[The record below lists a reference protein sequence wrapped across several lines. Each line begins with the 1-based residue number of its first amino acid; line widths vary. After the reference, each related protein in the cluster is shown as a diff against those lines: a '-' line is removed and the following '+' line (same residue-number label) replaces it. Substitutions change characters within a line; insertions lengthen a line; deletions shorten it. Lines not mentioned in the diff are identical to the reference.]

1 MGQSDGDLHQIG
13 LCHAIVSTFNVF
25 CFGSSALLPECSVY
39 SMNAYV
45 YELGP
50 TPNWFAG
57 LDKICNSMI
66 SQRLQTDWFPRAI
79 L

>member
-1 MGQSDGDLHQIG
+1 MVARAINVDEMMLIFDKHIFMGQSDGDLHQIG

-50 TPNWFAG
+50 TPN
-57 LDKICNSMI
+57 
-66 SQRLQTDWFPRAI
+66 
-79 L
+79 